1 MKKLLAALFIS
12 LFALFSL
19 ACDIADYGRN
29 EDCRN
34 KYHLCLWNCAEAF
47 PSDQTSFLVCIK
59 ICEDREEDCQIKA
72 LD

>member
-1 MKKLLAALFIS
+1 MKKLLVILALSLAS
-12 LFALFSL
+12 LFYL
-19 ACDIADYGRN
+19 ACEFDYGRN

-47 PSDQTSFLVCIK
+47 QNDQTSFLVCVK
-59 ICEDREEDCQIKA
+59 ICEDWEEECQIKA